1 MIPSRTSIVYVLL
14 DGVGDLPCPQLNG
27 LTPLQAASTPALD
40 ALAKRGCMGQVT
52 TVGPSIA
59 PQSDIAV
66 FNMLGYDFKEEVYVG
81 RGVIELIGSGIDFRT
96 GDLALRGNFA
106 TIDGSNR
113 IVDRRAGRNISE
125 EEANSICESLSS
137 RVKFND
143 PDVSLVI
150 KPTIGHRV
158 VIRFR
163 HNVLAL
169 SDRVSN
175 TDPAYD
181 KVSGIG
187 VARLSSFQDTIGESV
202 PEEDTIASKRSAQLI
217 NDFSNQAI
225 DILKSDPVNQQRNN
239 DKKKLINCVLLRDA
253 GNRIPKLVPI
263 GIKYGMKAA
272 AVVDMP
278 VEIGIANVLNMEIL
292 PSGKVDDYKRKAE
305 VVYSNLLKYDLIYA
319 HIKGPDEFGH
329 DGDAQGKK
337 KNIEKIDKLVFSKM
351 LDASIHDDVA
361 IVVSADHSTPCVNKS
376 HSPDPVPLLISSSR
390 VQRDGSLRF
399 TEEFAARG
407 LLGRINGSQVISTVT
422 HALQMS

>member
-1 MIPSRTSIVYVLL
+1 MIPSRTRIVYVLL

-52 TVGPSIA
+52 TVGPNIA

-66 FNMLGYDFKEEVYVG
+66 FNMLGYDFKEEAYVG

-106 TIDGSNR
+106 TIDERNR

-125 EEANSICESLSS
+125 VEANSICESLSS
-137 RVKFND
+137 RVRFND
-143 PDVSLVI
+143 PNVSLVI

-163 HNVLAL
+163 HNVQAL
-169 SDRVSN
+169 SDQVSN

-202 PEEDTIASKRSAQLI
+202 PEEDTFASKRSAQLI

-225 DILKSDPVNQQRNN
+225 NILKSDPVNRQRYN

-278 VEIGIANVLNMEIL
+278 VEIGIANMLGMEIL

-305 VVYSNLLKYDLIYA
+305 VVYSNLFNYDLIYA
-319 HIKGPDEFGH
+319 HVKGPDEFGH

-337 KNIEKIDKLVFSKM
+337 NNIEKIDKLVFSKL

-376 HSPDPVPLLISSSR
+376 HSPDPVPLLISSSK

-399 TEEFAARG
+399 TEEFAAKG
-407 LLGRINGSQVISTVT
+407 ILGRINGSQVISTVR